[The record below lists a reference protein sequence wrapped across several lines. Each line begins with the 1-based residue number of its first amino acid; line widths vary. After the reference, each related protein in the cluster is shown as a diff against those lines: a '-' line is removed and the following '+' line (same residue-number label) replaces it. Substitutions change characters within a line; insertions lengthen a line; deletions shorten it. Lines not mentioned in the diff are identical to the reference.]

1 MTAIY
6 LDLITTILYFMFTG
20 YFLWKGIPVTKVA
33 SHFQIQKLN
42 QLVYRNYWLFVL
54 PFFYS
59 ITLIS
64 NLENYLSVKSFAN
77 QIVYFFLILLIQ
89 ILIFLKIQPLP
100 ILVYVLR
107 LKDYSQQFHR
117 KFFKVNTDKEGNE
130 LENNLKDRTVNT
142 PFGINQV
149 SFLLNSFAMPLLLI
163 LTNSYFSTKIIYLI
177 LTFKI

>member
-1 MTAIY
+1 M
-6 LDLITTILYFMFTG
+6 
-20 YFLWKGIPVTKVA
+20 
-33 SHFQIQKLN
+33 
-42 QLVYRNYWLFVL
+42 
-54 PFFYS
+54 
-59 ITLIS
+59 
-64 NLENYLSVKSFAN
+64 
-77 QIVYFFLILLIQ
+77 LIQ

-107 LKDYSQQFHR
+107 LKGYSQQFHR